1 MGKNNLMANCRGIKP
16 KRAGGGHGG
25 N

>member
-1 MGKNNLMANCRGIKP
+1 MGKNNLMANCRSIKP